1 MKKSR
6 RAKKEKRNKAFI
18 VIVLILFLVSSIG
31 GVVVYYGADD
41 QSSFTV
47 NVEGTRYRFK
57 VTSDQNGN
65 AYYSV
70 KSKDS
75 EFTTFYPP
83 QNLLLNIEENMQD
96 SLINSPYFY
105 LSIDPESENM
115 DLLDY
120 LRWDIR
126 QNLPISKF
134 FIEGMTSEYEG
145 YTLPIVNCQNATT
158 TIPVVILK
166 NTNVTNITS
175 SNNCLEMNFA
185 PHQAMQARDMLI
197 YLMQGIKPGVD
208 YGN

>member
-83 QNLLLNIEENMQD
+83 QNLLLVQ
-96 SLINSPYFY
+96 SLVFLLFL
-105 LSIDPESENM
+105 LSI
-115 DLLDY
+115 
-120 LRWDIR
+120 
-126 QNLPISKF
+126 
-134 FIEGMTSEYEG
+134 
-145 YTLPIVNCQNATT
+145 TLFV
-158 TIPVVILK
+158 
-166 NTNVTNITS
+166 S
-175 SNNCLEMNFA
+175 FM
-185 PHQAMQARDMLI
+185 
-197 YLMQGIKPGVD
+197 Y
-208 YGN
+208 